1 MSRSQ
6 MLDQICMCLG
16 GHAAEKVGL
25 GEIYTGSSS
34 DLKRATELCRRMV
47 TMYGMSEEIGTIYLA
62 NDQEVLWAWS
72 LHNPRRIAR
81 KSPRRLTGKWRRLL
95 SQCYARAVKL
105 LEDHRKEL
113 DTLVQALLERE
124 TLNRRICGADVRRAT
139 SPRGGSGQG
148 KPANLR
154 LIFLPRRRN
163 LQPRRKSLRFLDGI
177 FLGGSGASRRESG
190 FTCAYYLQRWCM
202 DTPEVAQPPRL
213 RRHDVLAIT
222 DHDALGGADALRGQS
237 LALQVIPGVELSLRD
252 MAGLHLLG
260 YGADARAAAL
270 RYKLDELSKARVE
283 RAAEMCRLLTRLGFP
298 LSLQEL
304 PCQGTVGRAHIA
316 RAMVEC
322 GWVAT
327 VQEAFDRF
335 LAEGA
340 PAYVPGQRLSM
351 AEALSCSMDAAW
363 CPYWLIRH

>member
-1 MSRSQ
+1 MKAD
-6 MLDQICMCLG
+6 L
-16 GHAAEKVGL
+16 HVH
-25 GEIYTGSSS
+25 TTFS
-34 DLKRATELCRRMV
+34 DGV
-47 TMYGMSEEIGTIYLA
+47 
-62 NDQEVLWAWS
+62 W
-72 LHNPRRIAR
+72 
-81 KSPRRLTGKWRRLL
+81 
-95 SQCYARAVKL
+95 
-105 LEDHRKEL
+105 
-113 DTLVQALLERE
+113 
-124 TLNRRICGADVRRAT
+124 
-139 SPRGGSGQG
+139 
-148 KPANLR
+148 
-154 LIFLPRRRN
+154 
-163 LQPRRKSLRFLDGI
+163 
-177 FLGGSGASRRESG
+177 
-190 FTCAYYLQRWCM
+190 
-202 DTPEVAQPPRL
+202 TPLEVAQAAAAQGM
-213 RRHDVLAIT
+213 DVLAIT

-270 RYKLDELSKARVE
+270 RHKLDELSKARVE

-316 RAMVEC
+316 RAMVER

-351 AEALSCSMDAAW
+351 AEALELLHGCGMVPVLAHPALIPVDALALPALLKRW
-363 CPYWLIRH
+363 RDQGLQGVEVYHPAQSAQGYAVLEQQARRLGLLVTGGSDFHTPRADRHGQLGAMIPPWTRISEDVHALLERIGAIR

>member
-1 MSRSQ
+1 MKAD
-6 MLDQICMCLG
+6 L
-16 GHAAEKVGL
+16 HVH
-25 GEIYTGSSS
+25 TTFS
-34 DLKRATELCRRMV
+34 DGV
-47 TMYGMSEEIGTIYLA
+47 
-62 NDQEVLWAWS
+62 W
-72 LHNPRRIAR
+72 
-81 KSPRRLTGKWRRLL
+81 
-95 SQCYARAVKL
+95 
-105 LEDHRKEL
+105 
-113 DTLVQALLERE
+113 
-124 TLNRRICGADVRRAT
+124 
-139 SPRGGSGQG
+139 
-148 KPANLR
+148 
-154 LIFLPRRRN
+154 
-163 LQPRRKSLRFLDGI
+163 
-177 FLGGSGASRRESG
+177 
-190 FTCAYYLQRWCM
+190 
-202 DTPEVAQPPRL
+202 TPLEVAQAAAAQGM
-213 RRHDVLAIT
+213 DVLAIT

-270 RYKLDELSKARVE
+270 RHKLDELSKARVE

-316 RAMVEC
+316 RAMVER

-351 AEALSCSMDAAW
+351 AEALELLHGCGMVPVLAHPALIPVDSLAFPVLLKHWRDQACRAWRYTIPHRARRGMQYWSNRHAGWGCSLPGAVIF
-363 CPYWLIRH
+363 IRPGRTGTVSWGQ